1 MSTGS
6 IVGTEVLAGLVGN
19 SLFLLSIRKARNCK
33 ANTFTLMASLSAVD
47 ILTSLT
53 LGVGFLREF
62 LLTNFASQEMMCQYG
77 LFISAS
83 CISCNALHILCMAVD
98 RYAAIAFPHRSVLL
112 FNFYLTLITLYHLL
126 FIYIFKES
134 VAQNLS

>member
-1 MSTGS
+1 MANVTESSLSQHSPDGQLFMKKSTVYY
-6 IVGTEVLAGLVGN
+6 ILVGTEVLAGLVGN
-19 SLFLLSIRKARNCK
+19 SLFLLALRKARNCK
-33 ANTFTLMASLSAVD
+33 ANNFTLMASLSAVD

-83 CISCNALHILCMAVD
+83 SISCNALHILCMAVD

-112 FNFYLTLITLYHLL
+112 FLL
-126 FIYIFKES
+126 
-134 VAQNLS
+134 NR